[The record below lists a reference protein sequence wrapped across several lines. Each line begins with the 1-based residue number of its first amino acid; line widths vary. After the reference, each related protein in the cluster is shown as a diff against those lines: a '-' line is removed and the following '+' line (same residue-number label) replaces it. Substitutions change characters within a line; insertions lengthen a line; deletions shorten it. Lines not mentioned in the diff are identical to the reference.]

1 MAVGLFYL
9 AGLFPDADE
18 PYTAT
23 EVQCHMWLISTFYE
37 VTLFVIFLWNSSL
50 LQNVSSMLDVAQIT
64 LAISRI
70 LMFMC
75 LLALYWAIVRRRNPK
90 KAGSGEET
98 ESLLGEH
105 VGYGT
110 SNISFEGNSNSRPGD
125 AQTTTWLDYLLG
137 FSKLFPFLW

>member
-37 VTLFVIFLWNSSL
+37 VTLFVMFLRNSSL
-50 LQNVSSMLDVAQIT
+50 LQNVSSILDATQIT
-64 LAISRI
+64 LAVSRI
-70 LMFMC
+70 LIFMC
-75 LLALYWAIVRRRNPK
+75 LLALYWVTVRRRNAKNPS
-90 KAGSGEET
+90 SGEET
-98 ESLLGEH
+98 ESLLGGH
-105 VGYGT
+105 MGYGT

>member
-23 EVQCHMWLISTFYE
+23 AVQCHMWLISTFYE
-37 VTLFVIFLWNSSL
+37 VIIFIIFLRNSSL
-50 LQNVSSMLDVAQIT
+50 LQSVSSILDALQIA

-70 LMFMC
+70 LIFMS
-75 LLALYWAIVRRRNPK
+75 LLALYWATIRSRNRK
-90 KAGSGEET
+90 NESLGEET

-110 SNISFEGNSNSRPGD
+110 SNISSEGNSNSRPGD